1 MTIKGSREIFVITG
15 ESSGDQHAA
24 KYVRE
29 HLLLNKEIYFSGI
42 GQECMKN
49 EGISLIYNSE
59 DISVVG
65 LTEVIFKYKK
75 IKSVLDLAKKYLNEN
90 KPALVVLVD
99 YVEFN
104 LKIASYAKS
113 LGIPILFYIAPQVW
127 AWREN
132 RINNIIKVV
141 DHLAVVFPFEYDIF
155 SKFSKNVTY
164 VGHPLADDNELN
176 FDNTNYHD
184 KKYDLGVFPG
194 SRESEIKNNIY
205 TMLDCIKPSK
215 GKDPDYSNIKIFYSN
230 DKTKKLL
237 EKMLPVSLH
246 ESLKSGKDR
255 EEIKQ
260 CKKAITASG
269 TITLELALLGIPMV
283 IVYRLSSITYFMM
296 KRLVKLKYIGLV
308 NLILG
313 ENLGDE
319 MIVKEY
325 IQPKYHDQVEI
336 MAELDKID
344 NDSAYRDKIKIK
356 YLEIKN
362 KLRPGAAKNL
372 AQIANKL
379 IF

>member
-1 MTIKGSREIFVITG
+1 MTTKGSREIFIITG

-24 KYVRE
+24 KYVKE
-29 HLLLNKEIYFSGI
+29 HLLLNKELYFSGI
-42 GQECMKN
+42 GQESMRD
-49 EGISLIYNSE
+49 EGVSLIYNSE

-65 LTEVIFKYKK
+65 LTEVIFKYHK
-75 IKSVLDLAKKYLNEN
+75 IKSVMDLAKKYIYEK
-90 KPALVVLVD
+90 KPALIVLVD

-113 LGIPILFYIAPQVW
+113 LGIPTLFYIAPQVW

-132 RINNIIKVV
+132 RINNIVKVV

-155 SKFSKNVTY
+155 SKFTTNVTY
-164 VGHPLADDNELN
+164 VGHPLADDNELSS
-176 FDNTNYHD
+176 DDTNYHN

-215 GKDPDYSNIKIFYSN
+215 GKGPDYSNIKIFYSN

-237 EKMLPVSLH
+237 EKMLPISLH
-246 ESLKSGKDR
+246 DSLKSGKDR
-255 EEIKQ
+255 SEIKQ

-283 IVYRLSSITYFMM
+283 IVYRLSAISYLIM

-313 ENLGDE
+313 ENLGDK

-344 NDSAYRDKIKIK
+344 NDTEYRDRIRNK
-356 YLEIKN
+356 YLEIRK
-362 KLRPGAAKNL
+362 KLKPGAAKNL
-372 AQIANKL
+372 AHIANKL

>member
-1 MTIKGSREIFVITG
+1 MTTKGSREIFIITG

-24 KYVRE
+24 KYVKE
-29 HLLLNKEIYFSGI
+29 HLLLNKELYFSGI
-42 GQECMKN
+42 GQESMKD
-49 EGISLIYNSE
+49 EGVSLIYNSE

-65 LTEVIFKYKK
+65 LTEVIFKYHK
-75 IKSVLDLAKKYLNEN
+75 IKSVMNLAKKYIYEK

-113 LGIPILFYIAPQVW
+113 LGIPTLFYIAPQVW

-132 RINNIIKVV
+132 RINNIVKVV

-155 SKFSKNVTY
+155 SKFTTNVTY
-164 VGHPLADDNELN
+164 VGHPLADDNELSSN
-176 FDNTNYHD
+176 DTNYHD

-237 EKMLPVSLH
+237 EKMLPISLH
-246 ESLKSGKDR
+246 DSLKSGKDR
-255 EEIKQ
+255 NEIKQ

-283 IVYRLSSITYFMM
+283 IVYRLSAISYLIM

-313 ENLGDE
+313 ENLGDK

-344 NDSAYRDKIKIK
+344 NDSEYRDRIRNK
-356 YLEIKN
+356 YLEIRE
-362 KLRPGAAKNL
+362 KLKPGAAKNL
-372 AQIANKL
+372 AHIANKL